1 MLLTSRYMSVGEP
14 NYVALTL
21 LRSCDEHDL
30 VLIGADLQ
38 RGRGREGLIP
48 TIPLI
53 DPIWAKIFHA
63 NYLWRLAK
71 FAQCDVVN
79 TYK

>member
-1 MLLTSRYMSVGEP
+1 MG
-14 NYVALTL
+14 
-21 LRSCDEHDL
+21 DW
-30 VLIGADLQ
+30 
-38 RGRGREGLIP
+38 EGLIP

-53 DPIWAKIFHA
+53 DPIWANIFHA
-63 NYLWRLAK
+63 NLWRLAK